1 MSEENTEVQETKQYK
16 MELSAELKNA
26 VTNCRIDILRA
37 YPFIAYLFMDCEVY
51 QSEVIDTAAAT
62 PHPKNTILINEE
74 FFMQKLNR
82 KERNFV
88 FIHELLHIYL
98 EHIGRQVDNNYDGK
112 VWNIATDFVINNYI
126 VEMISSS
133 ANVLKKPDEI
143 LYDTA
148 YANMTADQVYF
159 KLLKDNKNNTEI
171 VIQKYNGDGYAGEG
185 KGQAPLDGVSDAAMS
200 EAEKAGNK
208 QAMAAGIREFQSG
221 SNTMGSGTGSLI
233 QAFKDLLEP
242 QLPWSTLLQ
251 EFVTNSARSRYTY
264 NRLSRKS
271 VGQVCFPT
279 MTGEHIK
286 LVFGVDSSGSMSTKD
301 IKESLTELQSIC
313 EGFDSWEV
321 DYVTCDT
328 DVHLIGQYNSAD
340 GDDFDSIDL
349 NVHGGGGTEM
359 SPMVVYANE
368 LEELPSVV
376 VIVTD
381 GYIPEEPLE
390 NAVEDIDVIVIVTSE
405 GNKSL
410 ELENSKVIM
419 MN

>member
-1 MSEENTEVQETKQYK
+1 MSEEATKVGRT
-16 MELSAELKNA
+16 ELSSELKNA

-37 YPFIAYLFMDCEVY
+37 YPFIAYLFMDCEVF
-51 QSEVIDTAAAT
+51 EDDTIPTAAAT
-62 PHPKNTILINEE
+62 TKPKNMIMINKE
-74 FFMQKLNR
+74 FFMEKLNR

-98 EHIGRQVDNNYDGK
+98 EHIGRQIENNYDGK

-126 VEMISSS
+126 VDMISSS

-148 YANMTADQVYF
+148 YQKMTADQVYF

-171 VIQKYNGDGYAGEG
+171 VIKKYNGDGFAGEG
-185 KGQAPLDGVSDAAMS
+185 KGQAPLDGVAEEVMS
-200 EAEKAGNK
+200 ESDKASNK
-208 QAMAAGIREFQSG
+208 QAMAAGIREFQMG
-221 SNTMGSGTGSLI
+221 SNTMGSGAGSLI
-233 QAFKDLLEP
+233 QAFNDLLNP
-242 QLPWSTLLQ
+242 QIPWTNLLQ
-251 EFVTNSARSRYTY
+251 EFVTDAARSRYTY

-271 VGQVCFPT
+271 SGGVCFPT

-286 LVFGVDSSGSMSTKD
+286 LVFGVDSSGSMSTND
-301 IKESLTELQSIC
+301 IKEALSELQSIC

-328 DVHLIGQYNSAD
+328 TVHLIGQYTSED

-349 NVHGGGGTEM
+349 RLKGGGGTEM
-359 SPMVVYANE
+359 SPMVEYAND
-368 LEELPSVV
+368 LDEEPSVI

-381 GYIPEEPLE
+381 GYIPEEPLDDS
-390 NAVEDIDVIVIVTSE
+390 VEDINTIVIVTSE
-405 GNKSL
+405 GNQNL
-410 ELENSKVIM
+410 ELNNCQVIK